1 MQDAAAAQVE
11 ALLLNGGEADGQN
24 RKKKRTA
31 KKSPLTSKGLA
42 GR

>member
-24 RKKKRTA
+24 LKKKRAA